1 MGNERVDFL
10 NTTLAGKITKKLYAE
25 QKTQTNVIKA
35 NVWNDFI
42 DKIKTGNTIQN
53 EISLENAVKSITKY
67 AVLEANRQKRSAND
81 VAKEWFNL
89 MGLEL
94 SNSTVQEVLE
104 QVEQVQ
110 EKDDT
115 PKETVQEEQKPQ
127 SVSEKKVPNIKIDE
141 ACNCEEAYYDEDDKP
156 CVNRYDNLQSRT
168 LLKTTHYHDDCENRD
183 YDEEF
188 IPGTDKVLKTTDYIE
203 NKPTFTNVH
212 NDKLQWTE
220 QINYRED
227 GTVESVNKYNP
238 EKTGE
243 IKTTEYYKEDGKTLD
258 YDQEFFPGTKVV
270 FDQTDY
276 IDGKPA
282 FSNLHDEK
290 GRWVEQVN
298 YKDDET
304 CVVKTYDPNRP
315 AKVVSTTHYAEDG
328 VTVIDP

>member
-42 DKIKTGNTIQN
+42 GKIKTGNTIQN

-67 AVLEANRQKRSAND
+67 AVLEANRQKRSAD
-81 VAKEWFNL
+81 EVAKDWFNL

-94 SNSTVQEVLE
+94 SNKTVQKVLE
-104 QVEQVQ
+104 KVEEQVQ
-110 EKDDT
+110 KKEDA
-115 PKETVQEEQKPQ
+115 PKEAVKEEQNLQ
-127 SVSEKKVPNIKIDE
+127 SASEKKVPNIKIDE
-141 ACNCEEAYYDEDDKP
+141 ACNCEEAYYDEDGKP

-168 LLKTTHYHDDCENRD
+168 LLKTTHYFDDVNRD

-188 IPGTDKVLKTTDYIE
+188 VPGTDKVLKTTDYIE
-203 NKPTFTNVH
+203 NKPAFTNIH
-212 NDKLQWTE
+212 NDKQQWTK
-220 QINYRED
+220 QINYREN
-227 GTVESVNKYNP
+227 GTVESVNIYNP

-243 IKTTEYYKEDGKTLD
+243 IKTKEYYKEDGKTLD

-270 FDQTDY
+270 FDETDY

-282 FSNLHDEK
+282 FSNLHDK
-290 GRWVEQVN
+290 NGHWVEQVN
-298 YKDDET
+298 YKDDGS
-304 CVVKTYDPNRP
+304 CVINTYDPNHR

-328 VTVIDP
+328 VTIIE